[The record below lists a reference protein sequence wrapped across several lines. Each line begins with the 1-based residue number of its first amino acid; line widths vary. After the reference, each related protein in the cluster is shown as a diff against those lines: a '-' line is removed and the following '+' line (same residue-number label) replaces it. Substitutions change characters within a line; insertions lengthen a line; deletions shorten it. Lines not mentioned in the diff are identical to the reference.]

1 MPLERDAR
9 IILTATPK
17 FAKLLSS
24 KYAEFG
30 SSRVND
36 DLEGN
41 HGRKVARSFIQ
52 NVCDAVGAVALAKE
66 GEWEYALP
74 EIEKP
79 IKTISVGLDGTCMLM
94 MEEGY
99 RQAMVGTIALFD
111 EEGER
116 QFTLYTAAAPEYGK
130 KTFLHRLDNE
140 VSKMK
145 EQYPQAHFVGLA
157 DGARDNWDFLEPRT
171 DTQII
176 DFYHVTE

>member
-1 MPLERDAR
+1 MAG
-9 IILTATPK
+9 
-17 FAKLLSS
+17 KLR
-24 KYAEFG
+24 EI
-30 SSRVND
+30 
-36 DLEGN
+36 
-41 HGRKVARSFIQ
+41 FIQ

-130 KTFLHRLDNE
+130 K
-140 VSKMK
+140 
-145 EQYPQAHFVGLA
+145 HFSTV
-157 DGARDNWDFLEPRT
+157 
-171 DTQII
+171 
-176 DFYHVTE
+176 

>member
-52 NVCDAVGAVALAKE
+52 HVCDAVGAVALAKE

-99 RQAMVGTIALFD
+99 RQAMVGTIALLMRK
-111 EEGER
+111 EKGSS
-116 QFTLYTAAAPEYGK
+116 LYIQQPLRSMA

-171 DTQII
+171 DTHII